1 VSRPAP
7 LTPAQQEVVADLGRN
22 WCVTSGAGCGKTRVL
37 VERYIRFLEDDLE
50 LRLERLAAITF
61 TEMAAAEMRDRIRRA
76 CRDRLEEARSAGD
89 AVRIERWLQ
98 RYWDVDVAPIHTI
111 HGFCGAILR
120 RFPIEAG
127 VDPNFEMLDEAAAD
141 LLLQE
146 TVGRTVEKLLEA
158 EDADVLALLESYD
171 LGRGREVLAEIVGQH
186 REVLRRVAEPAMA
199 RSDAEI
205 LKDLKRRS
213 DELVR
218 EACEEV
224 LADAGVVRALG
235 DLRKVSGKAG
245 DKREQI
251 RRGMLD
257 AVDRIAKGR
266 TADVMKSAVEALL
279 AIRLQGGIEKNWP
292 SAGALQAVTEAT
304 KTIKDAFKEAV
315 ADLPVF
321 DEEVE
326 RQHLAVARAM
336 FRTARR
342 VEAGY
347 DGAKRRRS
355 ALDFED
361 LQIRARDLLRSDAR
375 VLKTC
380 RGAYRAI
387 LVDELQDTNL
397 LQFEIVDLLTSAPGK
412 FTRRGGRGEAGPLRP
427 GAFFGVGDPKQS
439 IYRFRG
445 AEIEVFERALGRVGR
460 KGKKGLAKSFR
471 LNRGIAGLVNH
482 LFPPLMGDLYEPIE
496 PAHEQKNEVAA
507 EWLHAIGPE
516 GEGLRAEEGYAAEA
530 QQLAERIHQMCT
542 AGGVQVW
549 DDGQKVWRPATYG
562 DVAILLRRTT
572 YLHLYEEALERR
584 GVPYH
589 VVAGRGFYKQQE
601 VLDVLNLLRALEDPS
616 DDLAVAGVLRSP
628 FFAVSDEGL
637 YRLRRLGGTLLGAL
651 GPVAAGRHGDS
662 PVESAS
668 SPQATRR
675 GETWRAAEASGFEAE
690 DQRGLGRAA
699 RLLPDWARRKDSM
712 GLAHLL
718 DEVVF
723 DSGYAAA
730 TVAGFGGARAYANLR
745 QMAELAR
752 RFEREGLT
760 SLGDYIDYV
769 SDFMQSEMRQEQ
781 AAIDTPEDGSG
792 GGSVR
797 LMTIHKA
804 KGLEF
809 PIVAIPDLGHASRGP
824 RADYFIHAATGLAV
838 RLRDDQGETA
848 ASCAPALARR
858 EAKRAEA
865 DEAIRLLYV
874 AITRA
879 KDYAIFCSHQAYTM
893 MHTLT
898 WQDVLAT
905 GLQASLEEGSRVV
918 ALPEGCTVRVS
929 ACAPGRDTGH
939 HGRRR
944 VGPRDVF
951 ASGRVR
957 WDVVRSRAQ
966 TAPRGRLARV
976 LEQVS
981 PPEPPARPPRRVAAT
996 ALDVYRRCPA
1006 EYWWTHVLG
1015 VEEVEPEADTLRAP
1029 QAGEISLSPR
1039 ERGLLYHRA
1048 LELAVSPDAED
1059 IRSAVE
1065 GALRSA
1071 ALGPGPARDRLGRD
1085 VADRIS
1091 RFWASDLGRR
1101 VACAK
1106 AAYREMPVLLR
1117 LGETEIHGI
1126 VDLVLENLD
1135 GQWELADYKSRLP
1148 PDETGPGAPGSAE
1161 AYRLQLG
1168 LYAMAVSRWAGRP
1181 ASRCSVYVI
1190 DSGTLVE
1197 YHPAGGL
1204 KAAESEANEALSAI
1218 AGGRFECRN
1227 TKQCSHCRLGRLCD
1241 YGRAR

>member
-1 VSRPAP
+1 MSRPAP

-37 VERYIRFLEDDLE
+37 VERYIRFLEDDLA
-50 LRLERLAAITF
+50 LPLERLAAITF

-76 CRDRLEEARSAGD
+76 CQTRLEEARSAGD
-89 AVRIERWLQ
+89 AVRIGRWLQ

-111 HGFCGAILR
+111 HGFCAALLR

-146 TVGRTVEKLLEA
+146 TVGRTVEELLEA
-158 EDADVLALLESYD
+158 EDADVLKMLEHYD

-213 DELVR
+213 DEIVR

-224 LADAGVVRALG
+224 LADAGVVRALA
-235 DLRKVSGKAG
+235 DLRKFSGRAE

-257 AVDRIAKGR
+257 AVDRIARAR
-266 TADVMKSAVEALL
+266 TADVKKSAVAALL
-279 AIRLQGGIEKNWP
+279 AIPLRGGSAKHWP
-292 SAGALQAVTEAT
+292 SADALQAVTEAT
-304 KTIKDAFKEAV
+304 KTIKDAFKEAA

-342 VEAGY
+342 VQAAY
-347 DGAKRRRS
+347 DEAKRRRS

-375 VLKTC
+375 VLRTC

-397 LQFEIVDLLTSAPGK
+397 LQFEIVDLLTSAAGK
-412 FTRRGGRGEAGPLRP
+412 RGEAGPLRP

-460 KGKKGLAKSFR
+460 KGKKGLATSFR
-471 LNRGIAGLVNH
+471 LNPGLAGLVNH
-482 LFPPLMGDLYEPIE
+482 LFPPLMGERYEPIE

-507 EWLHAIGPE
+507 EWLHAVGQE
-516 GEGLRAEEGYAAEA
+516 GEGLRAEEGCAAEA
-530 QQLAERIHQMCT
+530 RQLAERIHAMCT
-542 AGGVQVW
+542 EGDVRVW
-549 DDGQKVWRPATYG
+549 DDGRKAWRPAAYG

-589 VVAGRGFYKQQE
+589 VVAGSGFYKQQE

-616 DDLAVAGVLRSP
+616 DDLAAAGVLRSP

-651 GPVAAGRHGDS
+651 EPVAAGRHGDS
-662 PVESAS
+662 PVESDS
-668 SPQATRR
+668 
-675 GETWRAAEASGFEAE
+675 TWRAAEASGFEAE

-699 RLLPDWARRKDSM
+699 RFLPDWARRKDSM
-712 GLAHLL
+712 GLARLL

-745 QMAELAR
+745 QMVELAR
-752 RFEREGLT
+752 RFEREGLA

-781 AAIDTPEDGSG
+781 AAIDTPAAAGSG

-838 RLRDDQGETA
+838 RLRDDQGETG
-848 ASCAPALARR
+848 ASCALALARR

-879 KDYAIFCSHQAYTM
+879 KDYAIFCSHQAYTT
-893 MHTLT
+893 MHALT
-898 WQDVLAT
+898 WQDILAT
-905 GLQASLEEGSRVV
+905 GLPANLEEGSRVV
-918 ALPEGCTVRVS
+918 ALPEAGAVRVS
-929 ACAPGRDTGH
+929 VSGPGPEPG

-944 VGPRDVF
+944 AGPRDVF

-976 LEQVS
+976 LDQVS
-981 PPEPPARPPRRVAAT
+981 PPEPAARPPRRVTAT
-996 ALDVYRRCPA
+996 ALDVFRRCPA
-1006 EYWWTHVLG
+1006 EYWWTCVLG
-1015 VEEVEPEADTLRAP
+1015 VEEAEPEADTLRAP
-1029 QAGEISLSPR
+1029 QGGEISLSPR

-1048 LELAVSPDAED
+1048 LELAVSPAPED

-1071 ALGPGPARDRLGRD
+1071 ALGPGPARDRLGGD

-1091 RFWASDLGRR
+1091 RFWASELGRR

-1106 AAYREMPVLLR
+1106 AVYREMPFLLR

-1126 VDLVLENLD
+1126 VDLVLENPD

-1148 PDETGPGAPGSAE
+1148 PDETGKPSAE

-1168 LYAMAVSRWAGRP
+1168 LYATAVSRWAGRP

-1204 KAAESEANEALSAI
+1204 KAAESEANEVLSAI
-1218 AGGRFECRN
+1218 AGGRFECRH
-1227 TKQCSHCRLGRLCD
+1227 TEKCSHCRLGRLCD

>member
-1 VSRPAP
+1 MSRPAP

-50 LRLERLAAITF
+50 LPLERLAAITF

-146 TVGRTVEKLLEA
+146 VVGRTVEELLEG
-158 EDADVLALLESYD
+158 EDADVLALLEHYD

-186 REVLRRVAEPAMA
+186 REVLRRVAEPVMA

-224 LADAGVVRALG
+224 LAGAGFVRALG
-235 DLRKVSGKAG
+235 DLRKFSGRAE

-257 AVDRIAKGR
+257 AVDRIARAR

-279 AIRLQGGIEKNWP
+279 AIRLQGGSAKHWP
-292 SAGALQAVTEAT
+292 SADALQAVTEAT
-304 KTIKDAFKEAV
+304 KILKDAFKEAA

-342 VEAGY
+342 VQNGY
-347 DGAKRRRS
+347 DEAKRRRS

-375 VLKTC
+375 VLRTC
-380 RGAYRAI
+380 RGAYRAV

-397 LQFEIVDLLTSAPGK
+397 LQFEIVDLLTSAAGK
-412 FTRRGGRGEAGPLRP
+412 RGEAGPLRP

-460 KGKKGLAKSFR
+460 KGKKGLATSFR

-507 EWLHAIGPE
+507 EWLHAVGPE
-516 GEGLRAEEGYAAEA
+516 GEGLLAEEGYAAEA
-530 QQLAERIHQMCT
+530 RQLAERIHEMCT
-542 AGGVQVW
+542 EGDVRVW
-549 DDGQKVWRPATYG
+549 DDGRKAWRPAAYG

-589 VVAGRGFYKQQE
+589 VVAGHGFYKQQE

-651 GPVAAGRHGDS
+651 EP
-662 PVESAS
+662 
-668 SPQATRR
+668 AT
-675 GETWRAAEASGFEAE
+675 GASGFEAE

-699 RLLPDWARRKDSM
+699 RLLPDWARRKDPM

-730 TVAGFGGARAYANLR
+730 AVARFRGARAYANLR

-752 RFEREGLT
+752 RFEREGLV

-809 PIVAIPDLGHASRGP
+809 PIVAIPDLCHASRGL

-838 RLRDDQGETA
+838 RLRDDQGVAA

-893 MHTLT
+893 MQTLT
-898 WQDVLAT
+898 WQDVLAM
-905 GLQASLEEGSRVV
+905 GLRESLEEGSRVV
-918 ALPEGCTVRVS
+918 TLPEASAVRVS
-929 ACAPGRDTGH
+929 VSRPGHETGH

-966 TAPRGRLARV
+966 TAPRGRLEQV
-976 LEQVS
+976 LKQVS

-1006 EYWWTHVLG
+1006 EYWWTCVLG
-1015 VEEVEPEADTLRAP
+1015 VEEVEPRCEPAAEA
-1029 QAGEISLSPR
+1029 AGHVPRRGTCHVSPR

-1071 ALGPGPARDRLGRD
+1071 ALGPGPARERLGRD

-1106 AAYREMPVLLR
+1106 AAHREMPILLR

-1126 VDLVLENLD
+1126 VDLVLENPD
-1135 GQWELADYKSRLP
+1135 GQWELADYKSHLP
-1148 PDETGPGAPGSAE
+1148 PDETGKPSAE

-1181 ASRCSVYVI
+1181 APRCSVYVI
-1190 DSGTLVE
+1190 DSGTSIE
-1197 YHPAGGL
+1197 YHPTGGL
-1204 KAAESEANEALSAI
+1204 KAAESEANEVLSAI
-1218 AGGRFECRN
+1218 TGGRFECRH
-1227 TKQCSHCRLGRLCD
+1227 TKKCSHCRLGRLCD

>member
-7 LTPAQQEVVADLGRN
+7 LTPAQQAVVADLGRN

-50 LRLERLAAITF
+50 LPLERLAAITF

-76 CRDRLEEARSAGD
+76 CRDRLEEARTAGD

-111 HGFCGAILR
+111 HGFCAAILR

-141 LLLQE
+141 LLLRDV
-146 TVGRTVEKLLEA
+146 VGRTVEKLLEA
-158 EDADVLALLESYD
+158 EDADVLAMLEHYD
-171 LGRGREVLAEIVGQH
+171 LKRGREVLAEIVGSH

-213 DELVR
+213 DERFR

-224 LADAGVVRALG
+224 LADAGVVRALA
-235 DLRKVSGKAG
+235 DLRKFSGKAG

-251 RRGMLD
+251 RLAMLD
-257 AVDRIAKGR
+257 AVDRIARAR
-266 TADVMKSAVEALL
+266 TADVATAALEALL
-279 AIRLQGGIEKNWP
+279 AIHLRGGSAKHWP
-292 SAGALQAVTEAT
+292 SAEALQTVTDAT
-304 KTIKDAFKEAV
+304 KILKDAFKEV
-315 ADLPVF
+315 NDDLPVF
-321 DEEVE
+321 DEAVE

-342 VEAGY
+342 VQNGY
-347 DGAKRRRS
+347 DEAKRRRS

-387 LVDELQDTNL
+387 LLDELQDTNL
-397 LQFEIVDLLTSAPGK
+397 LQFEIVDLLASAAGK
-412 FTRRGGRGEAGPLRP
+412 GGKGGPLRP

-445 AEIEVFERALGRVGR
+445 AESEVFEQALGRVGR
-460 KGKKGLAKSFR
+460 KGKKGLATSFR
-471 LNRGIAGLVNH
+471 LNHGIAGLVNH
-482 LFPPLMGDLYEPIE
+482 LFQPLMGERYEPIE
-496 PAHEQKNEVAA
+496 PAHDQKNEVAA

-516 GEGLRAEEGYAAEA
+516 GEGFRAEEGYAAEA
-530 QQLAERIHQMCT
+530 QQLAERIHAMC
-542 AGGVQVW
+542 AGGDVRVW
-549 DDGQKVWRPATYG
+549 GQKAWRPAAYG

-589 VVAGRGFYKQQE
+589 VVAGSGFYKQQE

-637 YRLRRLGGTLLGAL
+637 YRLRRLGGTLLDAL
-651 GPVAAGRHGDS
+651 GP
-662 PVESAS
+662 
-668 SPQATRR
+668 
-675 GETWRAAEASGFEAE
+675 AAEASGFEAE
-690 DQRGLGRAA
+690 DQRGLARAA
-699 RLLPDWARRKDSM
+699 RLLPDWARRKDPM
-712 GLAHLL
+712 GLTHLL

-723 DSGYAAA
+723 GSGYAAA
-730 TVAGFGGARAYANLR
+730 TVAGFGGARTYANLR

-752 RFEREGLT
+752 RFERQGLV

-781 AAIDTPEDGSG
+781 AAIDTPAAAGSG

-809 PIVAIPDLGHASRGP
+809 PIVAIPDLGYASRGP
-824 RADYFIHAATGLAV
+824 RADYFIHASTGLAV
-838 RLRDDQGETA
+838 RLRDDQGDA
-848 ASCAPALARR
+848 GASCALALARR
-858 EAKRAEA
+858 ETKRAEA

-879 KDYAIFCSHQAYTM
+879 KDYAIFCSHQPHTTRK
-893 MHTLT
+893 TLT
-898 WQDVLAT
+898 WQAVLAT
-905 GLQASLEEGSRVV
+905 GLQASLEAGSRVV
-918 ALPEGCTVRVS
+918 AIPEAGAVRVS
-929 ACAPGRDTGH
+929 VSTPGHETGH

-957 WDVVRSRAQ
+957 WDVVRSRAE

-976 LEQVS
+976 LEQVT

-1006 EYWWTHVLG
+1006 EYWWTCVLG
-1015 VEEVEPEADTLRAP
+1015 VEEAEPEADTGRAP
-1029 QAGEISLSPR
+1029 QGGERPLSPR

-1059 IRSAVE
+1059 IRRAVE

-1071 ALGPGPARDRLGRD
+1071 ALGPGPGRDRLGRD

-1106 AAYREMPVLLR
+1106 AAYRELPVLLR
-1117 LGETEIHGI
+1117 LGETEIHGV
-1126 VDLVLENLD
+1126 VDLVLENPD
-1135 GQWELADYKSRLP
+1135 GQWELADYKSRLA
-1148 PDETGPGAPGSAE
+1148 PDETGKPSAE

-1168 LYAMAVSRWAGRP
+1168 LYALAVSRWVGRP
-1181 ASRCSVYVI
+1181 ASGCSIYVI
-1190 DSGTLVE
+1190 DSGTSVA

-1204 KAAESEANEALSAI
+1204 KAVEREANEVLSAI
-1218 AGGRFECRN
+1218 AGGRFECRP
-1227 TKQCSHCRLGRLCD
+1227 TKKCSRCRFSRLCD
-1241 YGRAR
+1241 YAPTKFVKVLMPKRP

>member
-1 VSRPAP
+1 MSRPAP

-37 VERYIRFLEDDLE
+37 VERYIRFLEDDLA
-50 LRLERLAAITF
+50 LPLERLAAITF

-76 CRDRLEEARSAGD
+76 CRARLEEARSAGD

-111 HGFCGAILR
+111 HGFCAALVR

-141 LLLQE
+141 LLLQD
-146 TVGRTVEKLLEA
+146 VVCRTVEELLEA
-158 EDADVLALLESYD
+158 EDADVLAMLEHYD
-171 LGRGREVLAEIVGQH
+171 LGRGREVLAEIAGQH
-186 REVLRRVAEPAMA
+186 REVLRRVAEPVMA

-235 DLRKVSGKAG
+235 DLRKFSGRAE

-251 RRGMLD
+251 RRAMLD
-257 AVDRIAKGR
+257 AVDRVARAR
-266 TADVMKSAVEALL
+266 TADVATAALDALVAINLRGGSA
-279 AIRLQGGIEKNWP
+279 KNWP
-292 SAGALQAVTEAT
+292 SAEALNAVTDAT

-342 VEAGY
+342 VQTGY
-347 DGAKRRRS
+347 DEAKRRRS

-375 VLKTC
+375 VLRTC

-397 LQFEIVDLLTSAPGK
+397 LQFEIVDLLTSAAGK
-412 FTRRGGRGEAGPLRP
+412 RGEAGPLRP

-445 AEIEVFERALGRVGR
+445 AEIEVFEQALGRVGR
-460 KGKKGLAKSFR
+460 KGKKGLATSFR
-471 LNRGIAGLVNH
+471 LNRSIAGLVNH
-482 LFPPLMGDLYEPIE
+482 LFPPLMGERYEPIE

-507 EWLHAIGPE
+507 EWLHAVGPE

-530 QQLAERIHQMCT
+530 QQLAERIHAMCT
-542 AGGVQVW
+542 EGDVRVW
-549 DDGQKVWRPATYG
+549 DDGRKAWRPAAYG

-589 VVAGRGFYKQQE
+589 VVAGHGFYKQQE

-637 YRLRRLGGTLLGAL
+637 YRLRRLGGTLLEAL
-651 GPVAAGRHGDS
+651 EP
-662 PVESAS
+662 
-668 SPQATRR
+668 
-675 GETWRAAEASGFEAE
+675 AAEASGFEAE

-699 RLLPDWARRKDSM
+699 RLLPDWARRKDPM
-712 GLAHLL
+712 GLTHLL

-730 TVAGFGGARAYANLR
+730 AVARFRGARAYANLR

-752 RFEREGLT
+752 RFERQGLT

-838 RLRDDQGETA
+838 RLRDDQGEA
-848 ASCAPALARR
+848 GASCALALARR

-879 KDYAIFCSHQAYTM
+879 KDYAIFCSHQAYTIL
-893 MHTLT
+893 HTLT

-905 GLQASLEEGSRVV
+905 GLPASLEEGSRVV
-918 ALPEGCTVRVS
+918 ALPEAGAVRVS
-929 ACAPGRDTGH
+929 VSGPGHETGH

-976 LEQVS
+976 IEQVS

-1006 EYWWTHVLG
+1006 EYWWTCVLG

-1029 QAGEISLSPR
+1029 QGGEISLSPR

-1048 LELAVSPDAED
+1048 LELAVSPAPEA

-1071 ALGPGPARDRLGRD
+1071 ALGSGPARDRLGRD

-1106 AAYREMPVLLR
+1106 TAYREMPVLLR

-1126 VDLVLENLD
+1126 VDLVLENPD
-1135 GQWELADYKSRLP
+1135 GQWELADYKSRLA
-1148 PDETGPGAPGSAE
+1148 PDETGKPSAE

-1181 ASRCSVYVI
+1181 ASRCSIYVI
-1190 DSGTLVE
+1190 DSGTLVA
-1197 YHPAGGL
+1197 YLPAGGL
-1204 KAAESEANEALSAI
+1204 KAAEDEANEALSAI
-1218 AGGRFECRN
+1218 AGGRFECRH
-1227 TKQCSHCRLGRLCD
+1227 TKKCSHCRLGRLCD
-1241 YGRAR
+1241 YGREGAPGFSGKR

>member
-1 VSRPAP
+1 MSRPAP

-37 VERYIRFLEDDLE
+37 VERYIRFLEDDLG
-50 LRLERLAAITF
+50 LPLERLAAITF

-111 HGFCGAILR
+111 HGFCAALLR

-158 EDADVLALLESYD
+158 EDADVLAMLEHYD
-171 LGRGREVLAEIVGQH
+171 LGRGREVLTEIVGRH
-186 REVLRRVAEPAMA
+186 REVLRRVAEPVMA

-213 DELVR
+213 DERVR

-224 LADAGVVRALG
+224 LTDPVVADALVVLRKHGGDETDRFEQVRQSTLEQVKRLASARTGEQARAAADTVTTI
-235 DLRKVSGKAG
+235 DLRPGSKRLWPSEEIFREAKDAAG
-245 DKREQI
+245 
-251 RRGMLD
+251 
-257 AVDRIAKGR
+257 
-266 TADVMKSAVEALL
+266 
-279 AIRLQGGIEKNWP
+279 AIRDAFRK
-292 SAGALQAVTEAT
+292 ALKDLPTFDMETEA
-304 KTIKDAFKEAV
+304 
-315 ADLPVF
+315 
-321 DEEVE
+321 
-326 RQHLAVARAM
+326 QHLAVARAM

-342 VEAGY
+342 VQAAY
-347 DGAKRRRS
+347 DEAKRRRS

-397 LQFEIVDLLTSAPGK
+397 LQFEIVDLLTSAAGK

-445 AEIEVFERALGRVGR
+445 AETEVFERALGRVGA
-460 KGKKGLAKSFR
+460 KGKKGLATSFR

-507 EWLHAIGPE
+507 EWLHAVGPE
-516 GEGLRAEEGYAAEA
+516 GEGLLAEEGYAAEA
-530 QQLAERIHQMCT
+530 RQLAERIHAMCT
-542 AGGVQVW
+542 EGDVRVW
-549 DDGQKVWRPATYG
+549 DDGRKVWRPAAYG

-589 VVAGRGFYKQQE
+589 VVAGSGFYKQQE

-616 DDLAVAGVLRSP
+616 DDLAAAGVLRSP

-651 GPVAAGRHGDS
+651 
-662 PVESAS
+662 AS
-668 SPQATRR
+668 V
-675 GETWRAAEASGFEAE
+675 AEASGFEAE
-690 DQRGLGRAA
+690 DQRGLARAA
-699 RLLPDWARRKDSM
+699 RFLPDWARRKDSM
-712 GLAHLL
+712 GLARLL

-730 TVAGFGGARAYANLR
+730 AVARFGGARAYANLR

-752 RFEREGLT
+752 RFEREGLA

-781 AAIDTPEDGSG
+781 AAIDTPAAAGSG

-824 RADYFIHAATGLAV
+824 RRADYFIHPATGLAV
-838 RLRDDQGETA
+838 RLRDEEGESTT
-848 ASCAPALARR
+848 SCALALARH

-879 KDYAIFCSHQAYTM
+879 KDYAIFCSHQASKIM
-893 MHTLT
+893 QTLT
-898 WQDVLAT
+898 WQDALAT
-905 GLQASLEEGSRVV
+905 GLQTNLEEGSRVV
-918 ALPEGCTVRVS
+918 PIPEASAVRVS
-929 ACAPGRDTGH
+929 VSRPGREAAH

-944 VGPRDVF
+944 AGPRDVF

-957 WDVVRSRAQ
+957 WDAVRSRAQ
-966 TAPRGRLARV
+966 TAPRGRLEQV

-981 PPEPPARPPRRVAAT
+981 PPKPPVRPPRRVAAT

-1006 EYWWTHVLG
+1006 EYWWTCVLG
-1015 VEEVEPEADTLRAP
+1015 VEEVEPEADTGRAP
-1029 QAGEISLSPR
+1029 QGGEISLSPR

-1048 LELAVSPDAED
+1048 LELAVSPAPEA

-1126 VDLVLENLD
+1126 VDLVLENAD
-1135 GQWELADYKSRLP
+1135 GQWELADYKSRLA
-1148 PDETGPGAPGSAE
+1148 PDETGKPSAE

-1181 ASRCSVYVI
+1181 AFRYSVYVI

-1204 KAAESEANEALSAI
+1204 KAAESEANEVLSAI
-1218 AGGRFECRN
+1218 AGGRFECRH
-1227 TKQCSHCRLGRLCD
+1227 TKKCSHCRLGRLCD

>member
-1 VSRPAP
+1 MSRPAP
-7 LTPAQQEVVADLGRN
+7 LTPAQQEVVADLKRN

-50 LRLERLAAITF
+50 LPLERLAAITF

-76 CRDRLEEARSAGD
+76 CRARLEESRSAGD

-111 HGFCGAILR
+111 HGFCAALVR

-141 LLLQE
+141 LLLQD
-146 TVGRTVEKLLEA
+146 VVCRTVEELLEA
-158 EDADVLALLESYD
+158 EDADALAMLEHYD

-186 REVLRRVAEPAMA
+186 REVLRRVAEPVMA

-218 EACEEV
+218 EACKEV

-235 DLRKVSGKAG
+235 DLRKFSGRAE
-245 DKREQI
+245 DKREAI
-251 RRGMLD
+251 RLQMLE
-257 AVDRIAKGR
+257 AVDRIASAR
-266 TADVMKSAVEALL
+266 TADVATAALDALVAINLRGGSA
-279 AIRLQGGIEKNWP
+279 KNWP
-292 SAGALQAVTEAT
+292 SAEALNAVTDAT
-304 KTIKDAFKEAV
+304 KTLKDAFKEAV

-321 DEEVE
+321 DEEIE

-342 VEAGY
+342 VQNGY
-347 DGAKRRRS
+347 DEAKRRRS

-375 VLKTC
+375 VLRTC

-397 LQFEIVDLLTSAPGK
+397 LQFEIVDLLTSAAGK

-427 GAFFGVGDPKQS
+427 GAFFGVGAPQQS

-445 AEIEVFERALGRVGR
+445 AEIEVFEQALGRVGR
-460 KGKKGLAKSFR
+460 KGKKGLATSFR

-482 LFPPLMGDLYEPIE
+482 LFPPLMGERYEPIE

-507 EWLHAIGPE
+507 EWLHAVGPE

-530 QQLAERIHQMCT
+530 QQLAERIHEMCT
-542 AGGVQVW
+542 EGDVRVW
-549 DDGQKVWRPATYG
+549 DDGRKAWRPAAYG

-589 VVAGRGFYKQQE
+589 VVAGHGFYKQQE

-651 GPVAAGRHGDS
+651 GP
-662 PVESAS
+662 
-668 SPQATRR
+668 
-675 GETWRAAEASGFEAE
+675 AAEASGFEAE

-712 GLAHLL
+712 GLARLL

-730 TVAGFGGARAYANLR
+730 AVARFRGARAYANLR

-781 AAIDTPEDGSG
+781 AAIDTPAAAGSG

-838 RLRDDQGETA
+838 RLRDDPGETT
-848 ASCAPALARR
+848 ASCALALARR

-879 KDYAIFCSHQAYTM
+879 KDYAIFCSHQAYTIVQ
-893 MHTLT
+893 TLT
-898 WQDVLAT
+898 WQDILAT
-905 GLQASLEEGSRVV
+905 GLPANLEEGSRVV
-918 ALPEGCTVRVS
+918 ALPEAGAVRVS
-929 ACAPGRDTGH
+929 VSRPGHEPGH
-939 HGRRR
+939 HGQRRA
-944 VGPRDVF
+944 GPRDIF

-966 TAPRGRLARV
+966 TAPRGRLEQV
-976 LEQVS
+976 LKQVS

-1029 QAGEISLSPR
+1029 QAATATRLWRAGEISLSPR

-1059 IRSAVE
+1059 IRRAVE

-1071 ALGPGPARDRLGRD
+1071 ALGPGPARERLGRD

-1117 LGETEIHGI
+1117 LGETEMHGI
-1126 VDLVLENLD
+1126 VDLVLENAD
-1135 GQWELADYKSRLP
+1135 GQWELADYKSRLA
-1148 PDETGPGAPGSAE
+1148 PDETGKPSAE

-1181 ASRCSVYVI
+1181 ASRYSVYVI
-1190 DSGTLVE
+1190 DSGTLFE
-1197 YHPAGGL
+1197 YHPTGGL
-1204 KAAESEANEALSAI
+1204 KAAESEANEVLSAI
-1218 AGGRFECRN
+1218 AGGRFECRH
-1227 TKQCSHCRLGRLCD
+1227 TKKCSHCRLGRLCD

>member
-37 VERYIRFLEDDLE
+37 VERYIRFLEADLDVP
-50 LRLERLAAITF
+50 LERLAAITF

-76 CRDRLEEARSAGD
+76 CRDRLQEARSAGD
-89 AVRIERWLQ
+89 AVRIACWLQ

-158 EDADVLALLESYD
+158 EDADVLALLEHYD
-171 LGRGREVLAEIVGQH
+171 LGRAREVLAEIVGQH
-186 REVLRRVAEPAMA
+186 REVLRRVAEPVMA

-205 LKDLKRRS
+205 LKDLERRS

-224 LADAGVVRALG
+224 LADAGVVRALA
-235 DLRKVSGKAG
+235 DLRKVSGRAE
-245 DKREQI
+245 DKRELI
-251 RRGMLD
+251 RRAMLD
-257 AVDRIAKGR
+257 AVDRIARAR

-292 SAGALQAVTEAT
+292 SAGALQAVKDAT
-304 KTIKDAFKEAV
+304 KTLKDAFKKV
-315 ADLPVF
+315 NDDLPVF
-321 DEEVE
+321 DEEIE

-347 DGAKRRRS
+347 DEAKRRRS

-375 VLKTC
+375 VLRTC

-445 AEIEVFERALGRVGR
+445 AEIEVFERALGRVGA
-460 KGKKGLAKSFR
+460 KGKQGLAKSFR

-482 LFPPLMGDLYEPIE
+482 LFPPLMGERYEPIE

-530 QQLAERIHQMCT
+530 QQLAERIHRIAT
-542 AGGVQVW
+542 AGDVQVW
-549 DDGQKVWRPATYG
+549 DDGRKAWRPAAYG

-589 VVAGRGFYKQQE
+589 VVAGSGFYKQQE

-651 GPVAAGRHGDS
+651 EP
-662 PVESAS
+662 
-668 SPQATRR
+668 
-675 GETWRAAEASGFEAE
+675 AAEASGFEAE

-699 RLLPDWARRKDSM
+699 RLLPDWGRRKDPM

-723 DSGYAAA
+723 GSGYAAA

-752 RFEREGLT
+752 RFERQGMA

-848 ASCAPALARR
+848 ASCALALARR
-858 EAKRAEA
+858 EARRAEA

-879 KDYAIFCSHQAYTM
+879 KDYAIFCSHQAYTT
-893 MHTLT
+893 MHALT

-905 GLQASLEEGSRVV
+905 GLPASLEEGSRVV
-918 ALPEGCTVRVS
+918 TLPKGGVVQVS
-929 ACAPGRDTGH
+929 ASKPGREAAH

-957 WDVVRSRAQ
+957 WDAVRSRAQ

-981 PPEPPARPPRRVAAT
+981 PAETPARPPQRVAAT

-1015 VEEVEPEADTLRAP
+1015 VEEPEPRCEPAAEAAGHVPRRDTCRA
-1029 QAGEISLSPR
+1029 SPR
-1039 ERGLLYHRA
+1039 DRGLLYHRA

-1059 IRSAVE
+1059 IRRAVE

-1091 RFWASDLGRR
+1091 RFWVSDLGRR
-1101 VACAK
+1101 VALAQEVQ
-1106 AAYREMPVLLR
+1106 REMPILLQ
-1117 LGETEIHGI
+1117 LGETEVRGT
-1126 VDLVLENLD
+1126 VDLVFKNAD
-1135 GQWELADYKSRLP
+1135 GNWELADYKSRLA
-1148 PDETGPGAPGSAE
+1148 PDETGKPSAE
-1161 AYRLQLG
+1161 AHRLQLG

-1218 AGGRFECRN
+1218 AGGRFERRN
-1227 TKQCSHCRLGRLCD
+1227 TKHCSHCRLGRLCD
-1241 YGRAR
+1241 YGETTSD

>member
-1 VSRPAP
+1 MSRPAP

-37 VERYIRFLEDDLE
+37 VERYIRFLEDDLA
-50 LRLERLAAITF
+50 LPLERLAAITF

-76 CRDRLEEARSAGD
+76 CRDRLQEARSAGD

-120 RFPIEAG
+120 RFPLEAG

-158 EDADVLALLESYD
+158 EDADVLNMLEHYD

-235 DLRKVSGKAG
+235 DLRKFSGRAV
-245 DKREQI
+245 DKREEI
-251 RRGMLD
+251 RRRMLD

-279 AIRLQGGIEKNWP
+279 AIPLRGG
-292 SAGALQAVTEAT
+292 SAKHWTSADALQAVTEAT
-304 KTIKDAFKEAV
+304 KTIKDAFKETV

-326 RQHLAVARAM
+326 RRHLAVARAM

-342 VEAGY
+342 VQAGY
-347 DGAKRRRS
+347 DEAKRRRS

-375 VLKTC
+375 VLRTC

-397 LQFEIVDLLTSAPGK
+397 LQFEIVDLLTSAAGK
-412 FTRRGGRGEAGPLRP
+412 RGEAGPLRP

-460 KGKKGLAKSFR
+460 KGKKGLATSFR
-471 LNRGIAGLVNH
+471 LNRGLAGLVNH
-482 LFPPLMGDLYEPIE
+482 LFPPLMGERYEPIE
-496 PAHEQKNEVAA
+496 PAHEQKNEVAV
-507 EWLHAIGPE
+507 EWLHAVGPE
-516 GEGLRAEEGYAAEA
+516 GEGFRAEEGYAAEA
-530 QQLAERIHQMCT
+530 RQLAERIHAMCT
-542 AGGVQVW
+542 EGDVRVW
-549 DDGQKVWRPATYG
+549 DDGRKAWRPAAYG

-589 VVAGRGFYKQQE
+589 VVAGSGFYKQQE
-601 VLDVLNLLRALEDPS
+601 VLDVLNLLRAMEDPS
-616 DDLAVAGVLRSP
+616 DDLAAAGVLRSP

-651 GPVAAGRHGDS
+651 GP
-662 PVESAS
+662 
-668 SPQATRR
+668 
-675 GETWRAAEASGFEAE
+675 AAEASGFEAE

-699 RLLPDWARRKDSM
+699 RLLPDWARRKDPM
-712 GLAHLL
+712 GLARLL

-730 TVAGFGGARAYANLR
+730 AVARFRGARAYANLR
-745 QMAELAR
+745 QMVELAR
-752 RFEREGLT
+752 RFEHDGLA

-838 RLRDDQGETA
+838 RLRDDPGETA
-848 ASCAPALARR
+848 ASCALALARR
-858 EAKRAEA
+858 EDKRAEA
-865 DEAIRLLYV
+865 DEALRLLYV

-879 KDYAIFCSHQAYTM
+879 KDYAIFCSHQACTTM
-893 MHTLT
+893 HALT

-905 GLQASLEEGSRVV
+905 GLQESLEEGSRVV

-929 ACAPGRDTGH
+929 ACAPGHETGH

-966 TAPRGRLARV
+966 TAPRGRLEQV

-981 PPEPPARPPRRVAAT
+981 PPEPPVRPPRRVAAT

-1006 EYWWTHVLG
+1006 EYWWTYVLG
-1015 VEEVEPEADTLRAP
+1015 VEEVEAEAETLRAP
-1029 QAGEISLSPR
+1029 QGGEIPLSPR

-1048 LELAVSPDAED
+1048 LELAVSPAPED

-1071 ALGPGPARDRLGRD
+1071 ALGPGPARERLGGD
-1085 VADRIS
+1085 VADSIS
-1091 RFWASDLGRR
+1091 RFWASELGRR

-1126 VDLVLENLD
+1126 VDLVLENAD

-1148 PDETGPGAPGSAE
+1148 PDETGKPSAE

-1190 DSGTLVE
+1190 DTGVLIG
-1197 YHPAGGL
+1197 YHSAGGL

-1218 AGGRFECRN
+1218 AGGRFECRH
-1227 TKQCSHCRLGRLCD
+1227 TKKCSHCRLGRLCN
-1241 YGRAR
+1241 YGGAR